1 MKNNQMDDEAA
12 QKKRGIASADK
23 IGFFERIR
31 MGNIDDPSSEAYKK
45 LGAGRGR
52 SIPKASKI
60 PYTETDDAKN
70 LDKAAM
76 REKSEVTDERDA
88 REAEYA
94 SLPRKTP
101 PRTRKAPIVTKEQMK
116 KKGFDN
122 LRDYLNAER
131 NLKRRDN
138 FASEA
143 QKRLFATG
151 ARGTQTEGSAG
162 EAEARA
168 VAEMRRKAAMPGSKE
183 DMERDA
189 REQATSGGM
198 KKTPVN
204 NKAEEKSQ
212 KTERP
217 GLIRRTIAALG
228 GVKLPQADYGTKSKE
243 DDEKPVARSKPVS
256 TAARIAAANQGY
268 KKGGNVES
276 KLMGKE
282 GRGMAKATMQKV
294 ASKAV
299 KGHESRMHKMKSG
312 GTVSSASKR
321 ADGIA
326 MKGKTRGRMM

>member
-1 MKNNQMDDEAA
+1 MMAKNSEFEEEMRKSDTAAYRAGLDDEPGTESTAA
-12 QKKRGIASADK
+12 FMKRTGTKAT
-23 IGFFERIR
+23 R
-31 MGNIDDPSSEAYKK
+31 
-45 LGAGRGR
+45 
-52 SIPKASKI
+52 PKATVGGPK
-60 PYTETDDAKN
+60 
-70 LDKAAM
+70 
-76 REKSEVTDERDA
+76 
-88 REAEYA
+88 
-94 SLPRKTP
+94 
-101 PRTRKAPIVTKEQMK
+101 IVTKEQMK
-116 KKGFDN
+116 KAGFDN
-122 LRDYLNAER
+122 LRDYLNAQKG
-131 NLKRRDN
+131 LKRRDN

-189 REQATSGGM
+189 REKATSGGM

-228 GVKLPQADYGTKSKE
+228 GVKLPQADYGTESKDE
-243 DDEKPVARSKPVS
+243 GDEKPVARSKPVS
-256 TAARIAAANQGY
+256 TAGAISAANQGY
-268 KKGGNVES
+268 KKGGKVES

-326 MKGKTRGRMM
+326 MKGKTRGRMV

>member
-1 MKNNQMDDEAA
+1 MMAKNSEFEEEMRKSDTAAYRAGLADEPGTESTAAFMKRTGTKAT
-12 QKKRGIASADK
+12 R
-23 IGFFERIR
+23 
-31 MGNIDDPSSEAYKK
+31 
-45 LGAGRGR
+45 
-52 SIPKASKI
+52 PKATVGGPK
-60 PYTETDDAKN
+60 
-70 LDKAAM
+70 
-76 REKSEVTDERDA
+76 
-88 REAEYA
+88 
-94 SLPRKTP
+94 
-101 PRTRKAPIVTKEQMK
+101 IVTKEQMK
-116 KKGFDN
+116 KEGFDN
-122 LRDYLNAER
+122 LRDYLNF
-131 NLKRRDN
+131 KQKKTRRDN

-189 REQATSGGM
+189 REKATSGGM

-299 KGHESRMHKMKSG
+299 KGHESRMHKIKSG

>member
-1 MKNNQMDDEAA
+1 MMAKNSEFEEEMRKSDTAAYRAGLADEPGTESTAAFMKRTGTKAT
-12 QKKRGIASADK
+12 R
-23 IGFFERIR
+23 
-31 MGNIDDPSSEAYKK
+31 
-45 LGAGRGR
+45 
-52 SIPKASKI
+52 PKATVGGPK
-60 PYTETDDAKN
+60 
-70 LDKAAM
+70 
-76 REKSEVTDERDA
+76 
-88 REAEYA
+88 
-94 SLPRKTP
+94 
-101 PRTRKAPIVTKEQMK
+101 IVTKEQMK

-168 VAEMRRKAAMPGSKE
+168 VAEMRRKAKMPGSKE

-189 REQATSGGM
+189 REQAISGGM
-198 KKTPVN
+198 KK
-204 NKAEEKSQ
+204 
-212 KTERP
+212 
-217 GLIRRTIAALG
+217 G
-228 GVKLPQADYGTKSKE
+228 GK
-243 DDEKPVARSKPVS
+243 
-256 TAARIAAANQGY
+256 
-268 KKGGNVES
+268 VES

-326 MKGKTRGRMM
+326 MKGKTRGRMV

>member
-1 MKNNQMDDEAA
+1 MRKSDTAAYRAGLADEPGTESTAAFMKRTGTKAT
-12 QKKRGIASADK
+12 R
-23 IGFFERIR
+23 
-31 MGNIDDPSSEAYKK
+31 
-45 LGAGRGR
+45 
-52 SIPKASKI
+52 PKATVGGPK
-60 PYTETDDAKN
+60 
-70 LDKAAM
+70 
-76 REKSEVTDERDA
+76 
-88 REAEYA
+88 
-94 SLPRKTP
+94 
-101 PRTRKAPIVTKEQMK
+101 IVTKEQMK

-168 VAEMRRKAAMPGSKE
+168 VAEMRRKAKMPGSKE

-189 REQATSGGM
+189 REQAISGGM
-198 KKTPVN
+198 KK
-204 NKAEEKSQ
+204 
-212 KTERP
+212 
-217 GLIRRTIAALG
+217 G
-228 GVKLPQADYGTKSKE
+228 GK
-243 DDEKPVARSKPVS
+243 
-256 TAARIAAANQGY
+256 
-268 KKGGNVES
+268 VES

-326 MKGKTRGRMM
+326 MKGKTRGRMV